1 MPTLVTV
8 PATTGPKSHDIA
20 PEVLLME
27 LPVVWADT
35 VALLKSARPSTPNK
49 VAKAAEIIDLW
60 IFSAEPED
68 FCCREGG
75 VDMISPEVL
84 TFFGSPRRLKRP
96 IRRIVVALSLI
107 LRGCLND

>member
-27 LPVVWADT
+27 LPVAWADT
-35 VALLKSARPSTPNK
+35 VAVLLKSSAMPSMPNK

-68 FCCREGG
+68 FLCREKG
-75 VDMISPEVL
+75 VDMVSPEV
-84 TFFGSPRRLKRP
+84 
-96 IRRIVVALSLI
+96 
-107 LRGCLND
+107 